1 MAKGPHQKVSFSRR
15 DITALHDLPSAQCED
30 PIIVNAHR
38 GGRSGGWV
46 KAHIKAVAFL
56 VILFLVVFGA
66 ILIALDRGLVD
77 GVIEDRARSALAGAL
92 GETYTSEIGGAGV
105 RMTSRGQVAL
115 IANNVKIRPA
125 DGTGGEY
132 AVNRLR
138 LLLDPL
144 AMMGGSLKVNS
155 IEVEGAHLIAGS
167 GPGIGFSD
175 LAHFRVDSLDE
186 RIEQAFE
193 AVDRVGS
200 VLANR
205 GTETIVLENIRL
217 GDDLRG
223 ITVKRAELTGQ
234 EEDEFDI
241 DATLS
246 FKSRDFGFAVHA
258 TKGDRDDLSQLE
270 ATVTGLPVDYTSDG
284 LERRA
289 TGLETL
295 VDIGLSATRATPG
308 GVPELQLT
316 IDGEPGS
323 MMLGGVSAELREL
336 KTAMSYQA
344 EQKKIEIMPSLLQIG
359 DTKLPFNGGLI
370 DIDNVPERTDINRDY
385 PGMAFDLVIANGLAA
400 PGDSA
405 DSPVKFDARAFGRI
419 MPNRNRIVA
428 DQLALVTGRYNMAA
442 SLSLQ
447 FVEGISPAI
456 TLYAQTDRLPTTA
469 VKQLWPYWMGKRARQ
484 WVLENLY
491 GGTVSN
497 GRIQLSAP
505 AGHFPPGK
513 RAPPFTE
520 NQFQIEFDIERA
532 RMNVAGDIP
541 PLRDANGHLS
551 LRGTKVEV
559 SVSSAGGYFPT
570 GRVVKVSDGTLT
582 IPDTEEK
589 PLMADLSLSVSGA
602 ADAVAELIT
611 YHPIDVLDRIGFKP
625 EELSG
630 EISSQ
635 VRARFGLVREQD
647 PPPTEWEVNMDLAGV
662 DIGKQVEGRT
672 FSDIEGKLN
681 VTPARAHL
689 TADATVDG
697 IPLTLDLTEPVS
709 NSGVERKRLISGT
722 LDDTQR
728 EKIAPGT
735 GLLLSGPVG
744 LKLEEKGAGKNA
756 ITLKLDRATLTV
768 PGIGWKKGAGI
779 PGTASFDIESEGNS
793 HKLRHLV
800 VSGDGF
806 KVTGNIDI
814 ADGSFSSARLD
825 SIRLSPGD
833 DYRAD
838 ITHRNKAYDI
848 KVSGASADLRQLI
861 SEAKSN
867 VAATDGGGGENF
879 VIAASGSL
887 GQVRGFYETSL
898 SDARFSY
905 AGRNGRTEKLSFKAV
920 SPSGQA
926 VVIDVDGQSQSGQE
940 KVEMTSGD
948 AGAFAR
954 FAGVYGKMQGG
965 LLNVRLQR
973 AGDGPR
979 RGVVDIRNFKIVGEE
994 KLKALVSSPADSQ
1007 GRSLND
1013 AVRRNIDVTEASFE
1027 VANARIESGR
1037 GYLNLDEGILRG
1049 TEIGAAFRGL
1059 VYDQNGNMDLA
1070 GTFMPAYGINRLFG
1084 ELPLIGAIL
1093 GNGRDQGLLG
1103 ITFRLVGDADSPQV
1117 VINPLSLI
1125 APGVFR
1131 NIFEFR

>member
-1 MAKGPHQKVSFSRR
+1 MAIRPHQKVSFSRR
-15 DITALHDLPSAQCED
+15 DIKALHDLPSAQCDD

-38 GGRSGGWV
+38 GGRRGGWV
-46 KAHIKAVAFL
+46 KAHMKAVAFL
-56 VILFLVVFGA
+56 VILILVLFGA
-66 ILIALDRGLVD
+66 LVLALDRGLVD
-77 GVIEDRARSALAGAL
+77 GMIEDRARVALSGAL
-92 GETYTSEIGGAGV
+92 GDAYTSEIGGAGV
-105 RMTSRGQVAL
+105 RMTSSGQVAL
-115 IANNVKIRPA
+115 IARDVQVKPT
-125 DGTGGEY
+125 DGAGGEY

-144 AMMGGSLKVNS
+144 ALMRGAIKVNS
-155 IEVEGAHLIAGS
+155 IEVDGAHLIAGS

-175 LAHFRVDSLDE
+175 LSHFRVDSLDQ

-223 ITVKRAELTGQ
+223 VTVKRAELAGR

-241 DATLS
+241 EATLS
-246 FKSRDFGFAVHA
+246 FKEREFAVAVHA
-258 TKGDRDDLSQLE
+258 TKGDRDDLSRLE
-270 ATVTGLPVDYTSDG
+270 ATITGLPVDYTSDG

-295 VDIGLSATRATPG
+295 VDIAMTATRATPE

-323 MMLGGVSAELREL
+323 MMMGGVSSELREL
-336 KTAMSYQA
+336 KTTMSYQA

-385 PGMAFDLVIANGLAA
+385 PGMAFDLVIADGLAA

-405 DSPVKFDARAFGRI
+405 DVPVKFDARAFGRI
-419 MPNRNRIVA
+419 MPDRNRIVA
-428 DQLALVTGRYNMAA
+428 DQLALVTGRYSMAA

-447 FVEGISPAI
+447 FAEGISPAI
-456 TLYAQTDRLPTTA
+456 TLYAETERLPTTA

-491 GGTVSN
+491 GGTVSK
-497 GRIQLSAP
+497 GRIQLFAP
-505 AGHFPPGK
+505 AGHFPPGEE
-513 RAPPFTE
+513 APPFKASE
-520 NQFQIEFDIERA
+520 FQIDFDIERA

-551 LRGTKVEV
+551 LRGTRVEV
-559 SVSSAGGYFPT
+559 AVSSAGGYMPT
-570 GRVVKVSDGTLT
+570 GRVVKVSDATLT

-589 PLMADLSLSVSGA
+589 PLMADLSLSVSGE

-635 VRARFGLVREQD
+635 VKARFGLVREQD
-647 PPPTEWEVNMDLAGV
+647 PPPTEWDVNMDLAGV
-662 DIGKQVEGRT
+662 DIDKKVEGRT
-672 FSDIEGKLN
+672 FSNIDGKLN
-681 VTPARAHL
+681 VTPTRAHL

-709 NSGVERKRLISGT
+709 NSGVERKRTISGT
-722 LDDTQR
+722 LNNAER

-744 LKLEEKGAGKNA
+744 LKLEEKGPGKNA
-756 ITLKLDRATLTV
+756 ITLKLDKATLTV

-779 PGTASFDIESEGNS
+779 AGTASFDIESDGNS
-793 HKLRHLV
+793 HKLRNLV

-806 KVTGNIDI
+806 KVTGAVDI
-814 ADGSFSSARLD
+814 ANGSFSSARLD

-833 DYRAD
+833 NYRAD

-848 KVSGASADLRQLI
+848 KISGNSADLRQLI

-867 VAATDGGGGENF
+867 VAATGGSGENF

-887 GQVRGFYETSL
+887 GSVRGFYETSL
-898 SDARFSY
+898 SDAQFSY
-905 AGRNGRTEKLSFKAV
+905 AGRNGKTEKLSFKAV

-926 VVIDVDGQSQSGQE
+926 VVVDVDGQSQPGQE

-979 RGVVDIRNFKIVGEE
+979 RGVVDVRNFRIVGEE
-994 KLKALVSSPADSQ
+994 KLKALVSSPADSK

-1013 AVRRNIDVTEASFE
+1013 AVRRKIEVNEASFE

-1037 GYLNLDEGILRG
+1037 GYLNVDEGILRG
-1049 TEIGAAFRGL
+1049 TEIGASFRGL
-1059 VYDQNGNMDLA
+1059 IYDQNGNMDLS